1 MGYKINPALLDKIR
15 EDRGIP
21 SDEKL
26 AHYLG
31 ISLGTIRNIR
41 AGEKP
46 SWRTAIRVM
55 EAADVTDIRC
65 AVLNVA

>member
-15 EDRGIP
+15 ENENLS

-26 AHYLG
+26 AHHLG

-46 SWRTAIRVM
+46 SWQTAVQVM

-65 AVLNVA
+65 AVLHVA